1 MPRAVRA
8 VLLLGV
14 VAGAACYQDGGTG
27 PAADGVTRVFLT
39 DAGFPF
45 DAVSH
50 VEVYVTEI
58 AASTQADTSAGAGG
72 WLIIES
78 PRRRFDLL
86 ALQQGTTTLLGE
98 AQIPAGEYRAVRL
111 AIDCDSS
118 RILWKDGG
126 EARVRWPVSGELAL
140 HAVVEEPLA
149 VPEGG
154 AQLVVDF
161 DVGRSFTDRLADPLH
176 DFVFLPVLRAV
187 NAAATGTLR
196 GTVRGD
202 LDGDDTLE
210 PVRDA
215 AITVYRGDPAQPSG
229 TWSVTATGHTGA
241 DGSYV
246 VAFLLAGSYIVQA
259 EAPAAALLAPLT
271 VAHVSVAAGDD
282 VSLPLV
288 LTPVGG
294 ASPAIGGADGVRA
307 PQPLEQSRS
316 AP

>member
-1 MPRAVRA
+1 
-8 VLLLGV
+8 V
-14 VAGAACYQDGGTG
+14 VAGAACYQDGSTG

-58 AASTQADTSAGAGG
+58 AASTRADTSAGAGG
-72 WLIIES
+72 WVTIES

-98 AQIPAGEYRAVRL
+98 AQIPAGDYLAVRL
-111 AIDCDSS
+111 GIDCDSS

-126 EARVRWPVSGELAL
+126 EARVRWPVKGELAL
-140 HAVVEEPLA
+140 HGLVEEPMA

-154 AQLVVDF
+154 AQLVIDF
-161 DVGRSFTDRLADPLH
+161 DVGRSFTDQLADPLH
-176 DFVFLPVLRAV
+176 DFVFMPFLRAV

-202 LDGDDTLE
+202 PDGNGTLE

-215 AITVYRGDPAQPSG
+215 AITVYRGDPAEPPG
-229 TWSVTATGHTGA
+229 TWSVTATGHTGG
-241 DGSYV
+241 DGAFV
-246 VAFLLAGSYIVQA
+246 VAYLLAGTYIVQA
-259 EAPAAALLAPLT
+259 EAPAAPLLASLT

-294 ASPAIGGADGVRA
+294 TSPTIGGADDILI

>member
-1 MPRAVRA
+1 
-8 VLLLGV
+8 V
-14 VAGAACYQDGGTG
+14 VAGTACYQDGGTG
-27 PAADGVTRVFLT
+27 PAADGITRVFLT

-72 WLIIES
+72 WFTIER

-98 AQIPAGEYRAVRL
+98 AQLPAGDYLAVRL
-111 AIDCDSS
+111 GIDGDSS

-140 HAVVEEPLA
+140 HALVEAPLA
-149 VPEGG
+149 VPEAG
-154 AQLVVDF
+154 ARLVVDF
-161 DVGRSFTDRLADPLH
+161 DVGRSFTTQLADPLH
-176 DFVFLPVLRAV
+176 DFLFMPVVRAV
-187 NAAATGTLR
+187 NASATGTLR

-202 LDGDDTLE
+202 LDGDGAPE

-215 AITVYRGDPAQPSG
+215 AITVYRGDPAEPPG
-229 TWSVTATGHTGA
+229 TWTLTATSHTGA
-241 DGSYV
+241 DGAFV
-246 VAFLLAGSYIVQA
+246 VAFLLAGAYIVQA
-259 EAPAAALLAPLT
+259 EPPATALLASLT

-282 VSLPLV
+282 VSLPL
-288 LTPVGG
+288 LLSPVGG
-294 ASPAIGGADGVRA
+294 ASPAVGRAAGVRT

>member
-1 MPRAVRA
+1 
-8 VLLLGV
+8 
-14 VAGAACYQDGGTG
+14 
-27 PAADGVTRVFLT
+27 LT
-39 DAGFPF
+39 DAGFPL

-72 WLIIES
+72 WVSIES

-86 ALQQGTTTLLGE
+86 ALQQGAATLLGE
-98 AQIPAGEYRAVRL
+98 AHIPAGDYLAVRL

-126 EARVRWPVSGELAL
+126 EARVRWPVNGELAL
-140 HAVVEEPLA
+140 HALVEEPLA

-154 AQLVVDF
+154 AQLVIDF
-161 DVGRSFTDRLADPLH
+161 DAGRSFTNQLADPLH
-176 DFVFLPVLRAV
+176 DFAFMPFLRAV
-187 NAAATGTLR
+187 NAAATGALR
-196 GTVRGD
+196 GTVHGD
-202 LDGDDTLE
+202 LDGDGTLE

-215 AITVYRGDPAQPSG
+215 AITVYRGDPAQPPE
-229 TWSVTATGHTGA
+229 TWSVTATGHTGV
-241 DGSYV
+241 DGAFV
-246 VAFLLAGSYIVQA
+246 VAFLLAGSYIVRA
-259 EAPAAALLAPLT
+259 EAPAATLLAALT

-288 LTPVGG
+288 LSPVGG
-294 ASPAIGGADGVRA
+294 TSPTIGGADHVLLL
-307 PQPLEQSRS
+307 QPLGQSRS